1 MTATGRRVASLLGV
15 TALVVSG
22 CGGHSSG
29 HSGGHSHST
38 PRKARSSEFTSVPNV
53 SLGHD
58 PVARGPITIHGGS
71 KGGRVTVLTSHGL
84 RGSLD
89 PTAASAPDVVSILGG
104 LVTRS
109 LTEYRYDPTEKQMVL
124 VPDLATNLGSHND
137 DYTRWD
143 YTIRGHARFE
153 DGSRIGAR
161 AVARGIRRCR
171 DTREFPTSPC
181 RGVPIRKV
189 KVRYLH
195 EVDVFLSRS
204 YPTFPYLAALPAL
217 GPMPLGGTADPATY
231 ARHPLASGP
240 YRISS
245 YRRGHRL
252 VLVRNPQ
259 WDPATD
265 PGRTAYPTSYDVR
278 AGLSDRRIDHLLR
291 ADHGSAR
298 TTLTYDAVRPHWWLR
313 SRERQRRLVEGAT
326 PCTTYLA
333 PDNRVITDP
342 RVRRALI
349 WAYPYRT
356 MLRLEGLT
364 PGVTAVPATNL
375 LPPGIGGRVRVTVR
389 GHRGFATQPLVSRRI
404 LAKAGALGTPLTLAW
419 GPGTPTGNRER
430 DALLAALRRGG
441 FAPQA
446 VRPGL
451 GATADLQTR
460 TWCGSW
466 PDGSAWLVPLY
477 QPASGADVEHF
488 TSRYVALQVDRIVHA
503 PLDQQPQLWN
513 KVDHQ
518 VLRRSQPVVPL
529 WYSGVAMAHGS
540 AIQGMADDTILGMPA
555 WTGLW
560 VRQ

>member
-1 MTATGRRVASLLGV
+1 
-15 TALVVSG
+15 
-22 CGGHSSG
+22 
-29 HSGGHSHST
+29 
-38 PRKARSSEFTSVPNV
+38 
-53 SLGHD
+53 
-58 PVARGPITIHGGS
+58 VARGPITIRGAV
-71 KGGRVTVLTSHGL
+71 KGGTVTVLTSHGL
-84 RGSLD
+84 GGSLD
-89 PTAASAPDVVSILGG
+89 PTAASAPDVVSILSG

-109 LTEYRYDPTEKQMVL
+109 LTQYRYDPIAKQMVL
-124 VPDLATNLGSHND
+124 VPDLATNLGQHNE

-143 YTIRGHARFE
+143 YTIRPQARFE
-153 DGSRIGAR
+153 DGSRVSAW

-181 RGVPIRKV
+181 RGVPIRE
-189 KVRYLH
+189 VRVRGHH
-195 EVDVFLSRS
+195 EVDVFLTRS
-204 YPTFPYLAALPAL
+204 YPTFPYLATLPAL
-217 GPMPLGGTADPATY
+217 GPMPLGGEADPATY
-231 ARHPLASGP
+231 ARHPLATGP
-240 YRISS
+240 YRISR

-278 AGLSDRRIDHLLR
+278 AGLSDRQIDHLLR
-291 ADHGSAR
+291 ADQGSAR
-298 TTLTYDAVRPHWWLR
+298 TTLTYDSVPPHRLLS
-313 SRERQRRLVEGAT
+313 SRERQRRLVEGVT

-375 LPPGIGGRVRVTVR
+375 LPPGIGGRVPVTVR

-404 LAKAGALGTPLTLAW
+404 LANAGALGTPLTLAW
-419 GPGTPTGNRER
+419 GPGTPTGGRER
-430 DALLAALRRGG
+430 DVLLAALRRGG

-446 VRPGL
+446 VGPGV
-451 GATADLQTR
+451 AAAADLQTR

-466 PDGSAWLVPLY
+466 PDGSAWLEPLY

-488 TSRYVALQVDRIVHA
+488 TSSYVGHQVDRIEHA
-503 PLDQQPQLWN
+503 PLDEQPPWWN
-513 KVDHQ
+513 RLDHT
-518 VLRRSQPVVPL
+518 VLRRWQPIVPV
-529 WYSGVAMAHGS
+529 WYVGVAMAHGS
-540 AIQGMADDTILGMPA
+540 AIQGMADDTVLGMPT

-560 VRQ
+560 VTQ